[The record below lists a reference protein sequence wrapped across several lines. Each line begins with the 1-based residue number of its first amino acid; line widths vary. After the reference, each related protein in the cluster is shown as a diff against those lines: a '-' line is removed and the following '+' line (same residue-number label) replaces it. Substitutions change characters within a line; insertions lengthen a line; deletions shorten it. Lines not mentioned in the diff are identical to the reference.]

1 MKIINFKSASR
12 TEFKQFCCI
21 AFTALCF
28 CSLINAQQPTPTPSP
43 ANRERVAAPQE
54 TQKTQAKGTED
65 DEVIKVNSKLVVVP
79 VSVIDS
85 DGQPVTNL
93 TIKDFK
99 LEEENRPQEIA
110 QISNA
115 EQVPLE
121 IALLIDIS
129 SSVNPL
135 FEYEKDAAARFL
147 QEVMKPEDRA
157 TVFLIGEKP
166 ILLQQRD
173 TAEKTAATV
182 RAISPTKNQTTF
194 FDTVLASIDYLR
206 KNSPE
211 RARRV
216 ILTLSDG
223 EDTYSKN
230 TLTAYEGAYREID
243 KKINAITQTQRL
255 EIMDRYRLQAQEK
268 NYSGV
273 LRNLQNADTVFY
285 SINPAGASLKLNKIS
300 FRGQDG
306 LQKFADETGGT
317 AFLPQ
322 VSFPV
327 PGNSPQNPDY
337 AKQNAES
344 LDKIFKQIT
353 AELRAQYLLQ
363 FYSEGNFQT
372 GKYVKLKAEI
382 PGKSNLRVKAR
393 QGYFATT
400 Q

>member
-1 MKIINFKSASR
+1 MK
-12 TEFKQFCCI
+12 TELKRLSYF
-21 AFTALCF
+21 AFTVFVCF
-28 CSLINAQQPTPTPSP
+28 YSSINAQQPAPTPSP
-43 ANRERVAAPQE
+43 AERERVTAVPQE
-54 TQKTQAKGTED
+54 TPKPQTKGAED
-65 DEVIKVNSKLVVVP
+65 EEVIKVSSKLVVVP
-79 VSVIDS
+79 VSVIDAN
-85 DGQPVTNL
+85 GQPVTNL
-93 TIKDFK
+93 TVKDFK

-110 QISNA
+110 EISNA

-135 FEYEKDAAARFL
+135 FEYEKEAAARFL

-157 TVFLIGEKP
+157 SVFLIGEKP
-166 ILLQQRD
+166 ILLQSRD

-182 RAISPTKNQTTF
+182 RAINPTKNQTTF
-194 FDTVLASIDYLR
+194 FDTVLAAIDYLK
-206 KNSPE
+206 KNSPD

-230 TLTAYEGAYREID
+230 TLTAYEGAYREMD
-243 KKINAITQTQRL
+243 KKINAITQAQRL

-285 SINPAGASLKLNKIS
+285 SINPAGASLKINKIS

-322 VSFPV
+322 ISFPGS
-327 PGNSPQNPDY
+327 GNALQSSDY
-337 AKQNAES
+337 VKHNAES

-363 FYSEGNFQT
+363 FYSEASFPA

-382 PGKSNLRVKAR
+382 PGKSDLRVKAR
-393 QGYFATT
+393 RGYFATT